1 MGQVT
6 ELPLRHMF
14 RACVIQAVRVSD
26 IACCVF
32 LLYFSVPYSLPLSV
46 TLDHPY
52 IFLPFR
58 NSGLNPSKI
67 PRPRE
72 GSRALDAVMLPL
84 LDIEV
89 GEKREERRVGH

>member
-1 MGQVT
+1 MFVGQSY
-6 ELPLRHMF
+6 
-14 RACVIQAVRVSD
+14 CY
-26 IACCVF
+26 VF
-32 LLYFSVPYSLPLSV
+32 LTIPLLPAPSLPFLS
-46 TLDHPY
+46 LN
-52 IFLPFR
+52 LR

-89 GEKREERRVGH
+89 RRKKRNNRKEDE